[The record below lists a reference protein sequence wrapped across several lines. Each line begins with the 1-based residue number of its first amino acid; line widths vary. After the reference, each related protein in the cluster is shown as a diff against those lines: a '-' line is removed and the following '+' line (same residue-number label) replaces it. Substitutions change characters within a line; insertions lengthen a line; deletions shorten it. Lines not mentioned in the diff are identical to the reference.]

1 MVEEEERAVA
11 LLRQGE
17 IQGLEALVRL
27 HQVRAVRTAFGITGD
42 RQTAEDVVAD
52 AFLTVYDR
60 IGSYDRRRPFGPWF
74 YRIVVNTA
82 LKAVE
87 RQRRV
92 RPLVPETETAAGPG
106 LEETVLRH
114 EAHAE
119 VRGALAG
126 LSAEQRATVVLRYF
140 LEMSE
145 AEIAE
150 TLGCALGTVKWR
162 LHAAKARM
170 QRELEEGNHA

>member
-1 MVEEEERAVA
+1 MHEEEQRAVA

-17 IQGLEALVRL
+17 IRGLEALVRL

-60 IGSYDRRRPFGPWF
+60 IGGYDQRRPFGPWF
-74 YRIVVNTA
+74 YRIVVTTA

-92 RPLVPETETAAGPG
+92 LPLAPETAAAQD

-114 EAHAE
+114 EAQAE
-119 VRGALAG
+119 VRDALAG
-126 LSAEQRATVVLRYF
+126 LSPEQRATVVLRYY

-145 AEIAE
+145 AVTAE

-162 LHAAKARM
+162 LHAAKSRV
-170 QRELEEGNHA
+170 QRQLEEGYHA

>member
-1 MVEEEERAVA
+1 VHEEEQRAVA

-17 IQGLEALVRL
+17 IRGLEALVRL
-27 HQVRAVRTAFGITGD
+27 HQVRAVRTACGITGD

-60 IGSYDRRRPFGPWF
+60 IGSYDQRRPFGPWF
-74 YRIVVNTA
+74 YRIVVNAA
-82 LKAVE
+82 LKAVQ
-87 RQRRV
+87 RQQRV
-92 RPLVPETETAAGPG
+92 VPLVPETAAARD
-106 LEETVLRH
+106 LEETVLRS
-114 EAHAE
+114 EAQAA

-126 LSAEQRATVVLRYF
+126 LSAEQRATVVLRYY

-145 AEIAE
+145 ADIAD
-150 TLGCALGTVKWR
+150 TMGCALGTVKWR

-170 QRELEEGNHA
+170 QRGLEESQHA